1 MPLLPP
7 VGCWGMEDN
16 MEPLSGNEKFTLHG
30 KGTDMTVLDYW
41 SWSCSDLYNN
51 TMRGVMAEFI
61 VASSFSVALSQISQM
76 RTDWLPYDLT
86 SPTGRRI
93 EVKSAAYIQS
103 WTPENVYSQIKFDIG
118 KKLAWDGTSYA
129 SIPDR
134 NCDLYVFCVFTA
146 LTKDI
151 PVLNL
156 DYWDF
161 YVLPTSVLNERVPEQ
176 KSIVLS
182 SLLKLEPVKT
192 DFEGLATAI
201 ESIQF

>member
-1 MPLLPP
+1 
-7 VGCWGMEDN
+7 

>member
-1 MPLLPP
+1 
-7 VGCWGMEDN
+7 

-30 KGTDMTVLDYW
+30 KDTNMTVLDYW
-41 SWSCSDLYNN
+41 TWFCSDLYDN
-51 TMRGVMAEFI
+51 TMRGVMAEFL
-61 VASSFSVALSQISQM
+61 VTSSFTMVSTHLSQT
-76 RTDWLPYDLT
+76 RTNWLPYDVT

-103 WTPENVYSQIKFDIG
+103 WTPENVCSQIKFDIG

-129 SIPDR
+129 SKPDR

-151 PVLNL
+151 SVLNL

-161 YVLPTSVLNERVPEQ
+161 YVLPTSVLNEKVPEQ
-176 KSIVLS
+176 KSIALS
-182 SLLKLEPVKT
+182 SLLKLKPVKT
-192 DFEGLATAI
+192 DFEGLGEII
-201 ESIQF
+201 ETIKL